1 MAKKTFVQK
10 ELALLKKKNTANPKP
25 LKYACIGLVI
35 APDVP
40 NSELK
45 ALEKHFEESL
55 ADPTYTLVTNYE
67 VRTDLFN
74 FAPER
79 ENASIVAPYIP
90 LEECRALRKKFDRAV
105 KKSLRTKKPSY
116 IFVNYEM
123 RVDVNSRIPG
133 NVIH

>member
-1 MAKKTFVQK
+1 MKKTQIKDRPEKV
-10 ELALLKKKNTANPKP
+10 AKP
-25 LKYACIGLVI
+25 MKYACIGLVI

-40 NSELK
+40 LSELK
-45 ALEKHFEESL
+45 ALKTHFIESMK
-55 ADPTYTLVTNYE
+55 DPDYTLVTNYE

-79 ENASIVAPYIP
+79 ENANVIAPNIP
-90 LEECRALRKKFDRAV
+90 SSEVFALRKKFDRAV

-123 RVDVNSRIPG
+123 RVDVTSRIPG
-133 NVIH
+133 NVIN

>member
-1 MAKKTFVQK
+1 M
-10 ELALLKKKNTANPKP
+10 KKNQIKERPEKNVKP

-35 APDVP
+35 APSIP
-40 NSELK
+40 CSELK

-79 ENASIVAPYIP
+79 ENANIVAPDIP
-90 LEECRALRKKFDRAV
+90 LEECRVIRKKFDRAV

-123 RVDVNSRIPG
+123 RVDVGSRIPG